1 MKQYD
6 PETQQRQS
14 KRLRGWDYTMPAA
27 YFVTI
32 CTSAREC
39 LFADAT
45 CCEIAENAWLAIP
58 AQPHAVAVALDEYL
72 VMPDHA

>member
-14 KRLRGWDYTMPAA
+14 NRLRGWDYTMPAA

-45 CCEIAENAWLAIP
+45 CCEIAENA
-58 AQPHAVAVALDEYL
+58 
-72 VMPDHA
+72 

>member
-14 KRLRGWDYTMPAA
+14 NRLRGWDYTMPAA

-32 CTSAREC
+32 CTHGREA

-45 CCEIAENAWLAIP
+45 CCEIAENA
-58 AQPHAVAVALDEYL
+58 
-72 VMPDHA
+72 